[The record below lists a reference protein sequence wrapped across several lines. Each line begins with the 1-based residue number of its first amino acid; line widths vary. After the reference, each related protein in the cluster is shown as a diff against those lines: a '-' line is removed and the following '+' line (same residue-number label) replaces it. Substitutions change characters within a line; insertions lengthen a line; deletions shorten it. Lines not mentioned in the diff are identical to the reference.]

1 MRPSIWQRFD
11 IFWRH
16 QIPLLLAL
24 GLLLISVVPSHA
36 AGLTRIG
43 PMLALIA
50 VYYWAIYRPDLMGYG
65 PVFVIGVAEDLL
77 TSTPP
82 GVGALV
88 LLLTQAVVLSQYRFF
103 NARSFAVTWW
113 AFGLVAGGAVLV
125 KWLAVSLVYGTLV
138 DGSAAFYGYL
148 MTVAIY
154 PVVGWLLARV
164 QIAFLRDV

>member
-1 MRPSIWQRFD
+1 MRPNLWQRLD
-11 IFWRH
+11 IFVRH
-16 QIPLLLAL
+16 QVPLVLTLL
-24 GLLLISVVPSHA
+24 LLLISVVPSHA

-50 VYYWAIYRPDLMGYG
+50 VYYWAIYRPDLLGTG
-65 PVFVIGVAEDLL
+65 AVFLIGVAQDLL
-77 TSTPP
+77 TGTPP
-82 GVGALV
+82 GVAALA

-113 AFGLVAGGAVLV
+113 AFSVVAAGAMTIQ
-125 KWLAVSLVYGTLV
+125 WLAVSLVHGTLV
-138 DGSAAFYGYL
+138 DASAAFYGYL

>member
-1 MRPSIWQRFD
+1 MLQRFD
-11 IFWRH
+11 GFLRN
-16 QIPLLLAL
+16 QIPFVLTLLLLLLAM
-24 GLLLISVVPSHA
+24 VPSHA

-50 VYYWAIYRPDLMGYG
+50 VYYWAIYRPDLIGYG
-65 PVFVIGVAEDLL
+65 AVFIIGVVQDLL
-77 TSTPP
+77 TGTPP
-82 GVGALV
+82 GVAALA
-88 LLLTQAVVLSQYRFF
+88 LLLTHAVVISQYRFF

-113 AFGLVAGGAVLV
+113 AFTLVAAGAMVV

-138 DGSAAFYGYL
+138 DASAAFYSYL